1 MDLIKAITSDDDLIK
16 LANKIGVK
24 IDAIYDAP
32 EIKSKIPKKG
42 SFIIL
47 MRNHDGVGHWVAV
60 HDGYGFDSMGEG
72 PPKRFGIKKY
82 NEVQYQGTY
91 DDYCGIYCLMFL
103 YAKQHNKSDLLKG
116 FNDLNVKVV

>member
-32 EIKSKIPKKG
+32 DIKSKIPKKG

-60 HDGYGFDSMGEG
+60 HDNFYFDSMGEG

>member
-1 MDLIKAITSDDDLIK
+1 MDLIKPITSDDDLIK
-16 LANKIGVK
+16 LADKIGVR

-32 EIKSKIPKKG
+32 EIKSPIPKKG

-47 MRNHDGVGHWVAV
+47 LRQSGGVGHWVAV
-60 HDGYGFDSMGEG
+60 HDGVYQDSMGEG

-82 NEVQYQGTY
+82 NEVQYQGAY

-103 YAKQHNKSDLLKG
+103 YAKQHNKPNMLKG
-116 FNDLNVKVV
+116 FHDLNLKII